1 MKGGSEKNEQQ
12 TQAAFS
18 QKEQRQDQAADSKKG
33 AEKRNEVPI
42 AFGIPSSR
50 VPEAK
55 QKARC
60 IKCPLPQ
67 HKATSPTCL

>member
-12 TQAAFS
+12 TQAALS

-33 AEKRNEVPI
+33 AEERNEVSP
-42 AFGIPSSR
+42 ADGVQTGC
-50 VPEAK
+50 VPEAM

-60 IKCPLPQ
+60 ITCPLPQ
-67 HKATSPTCL
+67 HKATSRMCL

>member
-33 AEKRNEVPI
+33 AEERNEVPL
-42 AFGIPSSR
+42 ANGIQTGC

-60 IKCPLPQ
+60 IECPLPQ
-67 HKATSPTCL
+67 HKATSRTCL

>member
-12 TQAAFS
+12 PLAAFS

-33 AEKRNEVPI
+33 AEERNEVSP
-42 AFGIPSSR
+42 ADGVQTGC
-50 VPEAK
+50 VPEAM

-60 IKCPLPQ
+60 IKCLTLQ
-67 HKATSPTCL
+67 HKATSRKYL

>member
-12 TQAAFS
+12 TQAALS

-42 AFGIPSSR
+42 AFGIPSIR
-50 VPEAK
+50 IPEA
-55 QKARC
+55 
-60 IKCPLPQ
+60 
-67 HKATSPTCL
+67 